1 MVIYLQDSHQELK
14 ESLCDVVSKNKT
26 SQFNK
31 YADNKRHC
39 FKHAWKLEQVPTD
52 NANSVDADEYY
63 AVVLI
68 NDVGLN
74 KEKKSSLRST
84 TVVIHILIKLLQ

>member
-1 MVIYLQDSHQELK
+1 MEY
-14 ESLCDVVSKNKT
+14 LCDVVSKNKT
-26 SQFNK
+26 GQFNR
-31 YADNKRHC
+31 YANIKRHC

-68 NDVGLN
+68 NDVRLGN
-74 KEKKSSLRST
+74 K
-84 TVVIHILIKLLQ
+84 I